1 MGVIYMAMSVIDLNS
16 GIQGVLEYMTDNW
29 EGYGYSVL
37 TMICEVLCGGNEI
50 TLNDKDVDDFIKCSD
65 KGILTPVDIAF
76 LYSDG
81 SSEFVFVYI
90 NGDIMV
96 YDMGFA
102 MSSIAAGDEHDEVAA
117 IISLYEFKERL
128 QNMLIKHKKVLE

>member
-1 MGVIYMAMSVIDLNS
+1 MAMSVIDLNS
-16 GIQGVLEYMTDNW
+16 GIQGVLDYMTDDR
-29 EGYGYSVL
+29 EEHAYSVL
-37 TMICEVLCGGNEI
+37 TTICEVLCGGNEI

-117 IISLYEFKERL
+117 IISLCEFKERL

>member
-1 MGVIYMAMSVIDLNS
+1 MAMSVIDLTS
-16 GIQGVLEYMTDNW
+16 GIQGVLEYMSDKW

-76 LYSDG
+76 LYNDDSN
-81 SSEFVFVYI
+81 EFLFVYV
-90 NGDIMV
+90 NGDTMV
-96 YDMGFA
+96 YDLGFT
-102 MSSIAAGDEHDEVAA
+102 MSSIAAGDEHDKVAA
-117 IISLYEFKERL
+117 IISLCEFKERL